1 MLEKQKNKKWAKFLV
16 QIVCK
21 VNMIVYNLIR
31 NIYWLCV
38 VQIAM
43 GWIKQS
49 RSISGVL

>member
-31 NIYWLCV
+31 NIYCV
-38 VQIAM
+38 LYRLLWVE
-43 GWIKQS
+43 
-49 RSISGVL
+49 